1 MLARLHHYEEL
12 SEHVA
17 FFKVWFGRHWE
28 RCVMGR
34 AGTYLDE
41 ISGVMNRRRS
51 FNRTLLPRLRKLRLH
66 LEAQCPC
73 YNLANSPRD
82 PGH

>member
-1 MLARLHHYEEL
+1 MQARLHHYEEL
-12 SEHVA
+12 SDHVA

-41 ISGVMNRRRS
+41 ISGVLKHRRS
-51 FNRTLLPRLRKLRLH
+51 FNRTLLPRLRNLRRH

-73 YNLANSPRD
+73 HNLANFPRVSE
-82 PGH
+82 H